1 MVRVV
6 FTKGAIFILPSC
18 MFVTCPCQ
26 AICQWADFHAN
37 IHVFVVPGRQ
47 VLRVDP
53 DEDHV
58 LPVGPDRHVRRVDPD
73 RHVRR
78 VDPDEDH
85 VRPFDPVDPDDHVL
99 PVDPDEG
106 S

>member
-1 MVRVV
+1 M
-6 FTKGAIFILPSC
+6 KNSPHKSIKNLPKRLR
-18 MFVTCPCQ
+18 CQ
-26 AICQWADFHAN
+26 SNNQPSKNTHKAN
-37 IHVFVVPGRQ
+37 IHVFVVPDRQ

-58 LPVGPDRHVRRVDPD
+58 LPVGPD